1 MSLVLP
7 LWRSGAQW
15 IQMAKI
21 HQKFVHSMWLHK
33 NFQTSLSSHT
43 AFPFPEITNLSKR
56 FWHKTHKHANW
67 ISPLYFFY
75 YYLISGGIFD
85 NWSNCAACVA
95 ALWHAWK
102 STRFV
107 FAGSLASKL
116 TRTSS
121 MSLAIRL
128 DSMRWLRKIWALRSY
143 KSSRVSPNNSK
154 MIGARFVFLSD
165 YLK

>member
-1 MSLVLP
+1 MSLVMP
-7 LWRSGAQW
+7 LWLGGAQW

-21 HQKFVHSMWLHK
+21 HQKFVHSMWFH
-33 NFQTSLSSHT
+33 NFFKHISAIIQHFRFRRFQICQSVSVIKLISMLIE
-43 AFPFPEITNLSKR
+43 FPHCICLFI
-56 FWHKTHKHANW
+56 
-67 ISPLYFFY
+67 
-75 YYLISGGIFD
+75 YLIFGGIFD

-121 MSLAIRL
+121 MSLAIKPC
-128 DSMRWLRKIWALRSY
+128 SWAW
-143 KSSRVSPNNSK
+143 
-154 MIGARFVFLSD
+154 FLNFA
-165 YLK
+165 LKFAPFCGTKENLSNCNVIIR